1 MYEESYGSIGVY
13 HHSDFGYDWFCG
25 YSFFICDARTR
36 GVELPGWVV
45 IFGIMS
51 TITFD
56 IVFIFNVCY
65 IWDLIWGEKKE
76 EQKNNTS
83 TYKF

>member
-1 MYEESYGSIGVY
+1 MRKVMEVSVFITILILVMIGFVAIV
-13 HHSDFGYDWFCG
+13 
-25 YSFFICDARTR
+25 FFICDARIR